1 MALRGIIA
9 QPTPKNSTSV
19 GSATDAHPARL
30 VANRGKCGSVGGQPR
45 KMRLGWHAWALP
57 EPSVQVMLRLQHL
70 SRPLHVNKYSTE
82 HIGIVLFS
90 IPISIGRHAGHCI
103 SRSRLLAPSGSGIWS
118 TSVLYVA
125 KPSGAS
131 TLVFLQP
138 RVLATNPLRLV
149 SFCVDTL
156 EARSAVQLTKPGS
169 MAWSISRIGIN
180 GTFYTSPPT
189 IFAILLL
196 YHSFLSCFSE
206 PSRPILEHRALPAT
220 KSDQPNSTSLQGSHY
235 IKNTFLRSNL
245 KENQTGFPLSIQFT
259 VLDTD
264 SCAPVENAL
273 VEIWGS
279 NSHGA
284 YSGEPTG
291 SSPSQADCSSWLRG
305 GLGTDSE
312 GIARFETIYPGPEV
326 KRAPRIYA
334 IVRTDWY
341 EIANQK
347 TIDSDSV
354 QYAAATGQVFFPDEL
369 NEKIYKDPNYKDAST
384 KAVKNEADP
393 SYKVDSGS
401 WKAQAEPFDGGSSG
415 GVRAHVTI
423 SLNINAP
430 PKIEIGTAP
439 GRCTPG
445 SNNPPDS
452 GGTERIHPPQEEQSS
467 TAPSFQPPI
476 IAIMMI
482 SMMLIYGLYG
492 HGGPSDNGSGKSQ
505 KCHT

>member
-1 MALRGIIA
+1 MRLRWW
-9 QPTPKNSTSV
+9 PTEEN
-19 GSATDAHPARL
+19 AARL
-30 VANRGKCGSVGGQPR
+30 ACMGASRAVRPSDAQASAVSARVLLTKKRHGCEQIPNSLPPEWSTPAAHCVDRRELAPEGPCGTASP
-45 KMRLGWHAWALP
+45 L
-57 EPSVQVMLRLQHL
+57 LRLTAGGFLIFTKCPSFIDWVPAVLNLNPVLQ
-70 SRPLHVNKYSTE
+70 PLQASTL
-82 HIGIVLFS
+82 LFS

-103 SRSRLLAPSGSGIWS
+103 SRSRLLAPSGSGIWVS
-118 TSVLYVA
+118 ARHNHGAAASRLLDSIFVVSQLLCFH
-125 KPSGAS
+125 PSS
-131 TLVFLQP
+131 LQA

-220 KSDQPNSTSLQGSHY
+220 KVRSIISFSLVFFQRSSPDP
-235 IKNTFLRSNL
+235 LR
-245 KENQTGFPLSIQFT
+245 
-259 VLDTD
+259 
-264 SCAPVENAL
+264 C
-273 VEIWGS
+273 S

-312 GIARFETIYPGPEV
+312 GIARFETIYPGPEENNRLRF
-326 KRAPRIYA
+326 RAIRCSNWP
-334 IVRTDWY
+334 
-341 EIANQK
+341 
-347 TIDSDSV
+347 SL
-354 QYAAATGQVFFPDEL
+354 FPDEL